1 MSTPGPAPI
10 FNRPAAR
17 AIEHRLA
24 HISRKQGRR
33 ARYLGLRK
41 NPFDLR
47 RSATV
52 LNLETIHRLEA
63 ARAA

>member
-1 MSTPGPAPI
+1 MRDWGCP
-10 FNRPAAR
+10 R
-17 AIEHRLA
+17 
-24 HISRKQGRR
+24 RKQGRR

-41 NPFDLR
+41 NLFDLC

>member
-1 MSTPGPAPI
+1 MSTPGDYSKQEQ
-10 FNRPAAR
+10 FLMKRLTRTRKLFGFLREAR
-17 AIEHRLA
+17 HE
-24 HISRKQGRR
+24 
-33 ARYLGLRK
+33 
-41 NPFDLR
+41 PR